1 MGYIGRTPT
10 GSILTGADI
19 ADGSISTAKLADT
32 AVSTAKIA
40 DTAISTAKIADD
52 AVGNTKLDLTANY
65 AFTGTITGA
74 GAYNLLQTQTASS
87 SSTISFTST
96 YLNSTYNH
104 YYVVIENATFST
116 DGADGTFEFSTD
128 NGSSYSSTGS
138 FFNQIAYDSTFRV
151 NGPTVSQSSMRTF
164 SSVDGDNANNNGI
177 GTLEMHMFNLSSTT
191 DKKLVWF
198 VASNHTQ
205 GGDAGKYLIG
215 QFGLDTTSA
224 VNNIRLGLNSSA
236 TYVTG
241 KFKLYG
247 VS

>member
-1 MGYIGRTPT
+1 MALNTLPA
-10 GSILTGADI
+10 GAF
-19 ADGSISTAKLADT
+19 
-32 AVSTAKIA
+32 
-40 DTAISTAKIADD
+40 ADD
-52 AVGNTKLDLTANY
+52 AISSDKINLANTF
-65 AFTGTITGA
+65 AFTGTVTGA

-138 FFNQIAYDSTFRV
+138 FFNQLAYDSTFRV
-151 NGPTVSQSSMRTF
+151 DGPTVSQSSMRTF

>member
-1 MGYIGRTPT
+1 MALNTLPA
-10 GSILTGADI
+10 GAF
-19 ADGSISTAKLADT
+19 
-32 AVSTAKIA
+32 
-40 DTAISTAKIADD
+40 ADD
-52 AVGNTKLDLTANY
+52 AITSDKINLANTF
-65 AFTGTITGA
+65 AFTGTVTGA
-74 GAYNLLQTQTASS
+74 GAYELLQTQTASS

-138 FFNQIAYDSTFRV
+138 FFNQLAYDSTFRV

-164 SSVDGDNANNNGI
+164 SSVDGDDSNNNGI
-177 GTLEMHMFNLSSTT
+177 GCLEMHMFNLSSTA

-198 VASNHTQ
+198 VTNQHTQ

-224 VNNIRLGLNSSA
+224 VNNIRLGLNSG
-236 TYVTG
+236 TFVTG

-247 VS
+247 VR

>member
-1 MGYIGRTPT
+1 MALNTLPA
-10 GSILTGADI
+10 GAF
-19 ADGSISTAKLADT
+19 ADSAITS
-32 AVSTAKIA
+32 AKI
-40 DTAISTAKIADD
+40 
-52 AVGNTKLDLTANY
+52 NLANNF
-65 AFTGTITGA
+65 AFTGTVTGA

-138 FFNQIAYDSTFRV
+138 FFNQLAYDSTFRV
-151 NGPTVSQSSMRTF
+151 DGPTVSQSSMRTF